1 MVDTNRNSKINRI
14 VYYIFSIIYSLIKIY
29 GAFFFISPASDN
41 YFFNLGLPGWLS
53 VELGIGSFL
62 GGLILIAP
70 FIPNWLKEWAFIAF
84 GIVEISALI
93 ASLSVKGFT
102 LVSFFPLI
110 SIGIWW
116 VAYVNFHKWTDH
128 IKKKSY

>member
-1 MVDTNRNSKINRI
+1 MVEIKNNSSINRI
-14 VYYIFSIIYSLIKIY
+14 IYYFFSVIYSLIKIY
-29 GAFFFISPASDN
+29 GGFYFISPDSDD
-41 YFFNLGLPGWLS
+41 FFFDLGLPNWFSL
-53 VELGIGSFL
+53 ELGIGSFL

-110 SIGIWW
+110 SIAIW
-116 VAYVNFHKWTDH
+116 VVSYLTFHKMTNQ
-128 IKKKSY
+128 IKKKTY